1 MSSDMDFNDAV
12 EAGVR
17 WIVRGHII
25 NQKFTCKSCGSRQ
38 TMAQTNRFFQTG
50 KCEEC
55 KYETDL
61 VKQGCGYL
69 VSIQVPQTAH

>member
-1 MSSDMDFNDAV
+1 MSTDMEFLNAV

-17 WIVRGHII
+17 WIKRGHTV

-38 TMAQTNRFFQTG
+38 TMAKADQFFTIG
-50 KCEEC
+50 RCEEC

-69 VSIQVPQTAH
+69 VSIQVAHAD

>member
-17 WIVRGHII
+17 WIVRGHTI
-25 NQKFTCKSCGSRQ
+25 NQKFTCRSCRARQ
-38 TMAQTNRFFQTG
+38 TMSVTNMFFKTG

-55 KYETDL
+55 GYETDL

-69 VSIQVPQTAH
+69 VSIHNSPTH